1 MGASQS
7 HVIEIPGG
15 GSEGYH
21 VLRVQPNS
29 PGEKAGLEPFFDFI
43 VMIGNTRLDRD
54 NENLKEILKTNVEK
68 PVKLMV
74 FSSKT
79 ITCREVS
86 LTPSTLWGGQGL
98 LGVSIRFCTFENAHE
113 NVWHILETEN
123 SSPAHFA
130 GLRAFTDYIIGAD
143 SISLAEQDDLFSL
156 IEAHD
161 GRPVKLFVYNSETDS
176 CRDVVVT
183 PNSAWGGDG
192 LLGCGI
198 GYGLL
203 HRIPT
208 DAREHSVSHEPRQEV
223 PVQAQAAPTQVALP
237 AQTQPVSASAVQ
249 LPQTQPTSQIT
260 QQTFS
265 QNPAL
270 NNLPDLSNLGISPGL
285 QNLANIDFSKPI
297 VPTSSVTASS
307 LNNLPNISNLNLG
320 NMAGLPP
327 LNLPNLNAQAPVQP
341 NTTALPQTTTLP
353 ASSLATTSTLPGLGD
368 LNLPSLPPGLQ
379 TTLNSTVATGSTF
392 TTRLADDFEQ
402 YRRNWVNNW
411 YQQPKSSRPT
421 RHQRAKPAPFKLT
434 QLKYDHHQRS
444 DY

>member
-1 MGASQS
+1 MGAAQS
-7 HVIEIPGG
+7 AIEIPGG

-113 NVWHILETEN
+113 NVWHILEVEN

-192 LLGCGI
+192 MLGCGI

-208 DAREHSVSHEPRQEV
+208 DAKEHSTSHEPKTQV
-223 PVQAQAAPTQVALP
+223 HSTPASVAAPVAAVVP
-237 AQTQPVSASAVQ
+237 EAKPVSAAPVASAYQ
-249 LPQTQPTSQIT
+249 A
-260 QQTFS
+260 
-265 QNPAL
+265 PAG
-270 NNLPDLSNLGISPGL
+270 LPDLSNLGISPGL
-285 QNLANIDFSKPI
+285 QNLANIDFSKPSTGTGFWGWQI
-297 VPTSSVTASS
+297 FFPWCLLWSTESISCQPLAMPAG
-307 LNNLPNISNLNLG
+307 LPNISNLNLG
-320 NMAGLPP
+320 NLPP
-327 LNLPNLNAQAPVQP
+327 LNLPNLNSTAAAGDGQAK
-341 NTTALPQTTTLP
+341 LPTSTL
-353 ASSLATTSTLPGLGD
+353 ASTLPGLGD
-368 LNLPSLPPGLQ
+368 LNLPTLPSSMTGTSGLPASTLPATTLAGLPDISSLNLPPLNLPNLNSSALGSLPTTSSGMIDLKLAGLPP
-379 TTLNSTVATGSTF
+379 LNLNAGASKQNEG
-392 TTRLADDFEQ
+392 
-402 YRRNWVNNW
+402 
-411 YQQPKSSRPT
+411 
-421 RHQRAKPAPFKLT
+421 
-434 QLKYDHHQRS
+434 
-444 DY
+444 